1 VPQQLRL
8 AFSRVSPLYCSSCPC
23 LPPGSTIWNIEV
35 FGAYCDQPL
44 HVQFKLVDYEPLT
57 KRSLSDNSPAAKRF
71 P

>member
-1 VPQQLRL
+1 M
-8 AFSRVSPLYCSSCPC
+8 
-23 LPPGSTIWNIEV
+23 PPGSTIWNIEV